1 MAKSLCVHVKDVGS
15 IPGQGTKILHVAD
28 HSQKINKQT
37 NKQKTLRSG
46 LTMSV
51 SIHLSHL
58 LAAEDPSPLSC

>member
-37 NKQKTLRSG
+37 NKKPYDLGSQCLYQST
-46 LTMSV
+46 
-51 SIHLSHL
+51 
-58 LAAEDPSPLSC
+58 